1 MRVLISDYKE
11 QMEADY
17 SLTIEK
23 LKEILPDCT
32 IVVEP
37 YDTEAFYRELEM
49 ADGMITAF
57 LPVDEALL
65 GKAPKLKCIS
75 QNSVGYSNV
84 DLEALKKHDIALC
97 HIREYCTREVSEH
110 AMLEGYRY
118 LKWSYVNGVL
128 HVEAWLRGSFG
139 GEWGFT
145 GFVGCVMKKPYRE
158 SLEMLFETL
167 QQEIPEPQQ
176 NQDGTMVINVKTAD
190 NSPDATT
197 SLILGIFSL
206 VLCCIPLLSVIFG
219 AISCM
224 KARKSFSSSKRNSAI
239 AGMVLSI
246 IGMIISIFVFLI
258 CFMGYLL

>member
-1 MRVLISDYKE
+1 MARYIKDLVLNQPDDFVYFMMNDYLKRNEFSLAMWKKKE
-11 QMEADY
+11 QA
-17 SLTIEK
+17 
-23 LKEILPDCT
+23 
-32 IVVEP
+32 
-37 YDTEAFYRELEM
+37 YR
-49 ADGMITAF
+49 AGD
-57 LPVDEALL
+57 
-65 GKAPKLKCIS
+65 
-75 QNSVGYSNV
+75 
-84 DLEALKKHDIALC
+84 
-97 HIREYCTREVSEH
+97 

-128 HVEAWLRGSFG
+128 HIEAWLRGSFG
-139 GEWGFT
+139 GEWGLT